1 MRYLRRLSCYWP
13 IRLVCQ
19 FICRSTRPHGTNK
32 KVEEGIMFLTLPSC
46 LSVHLLLRRVSC
58 FWLFRLVCLFIC
70 HKLLSVAQQD
80 HMGHTTKLKRV
91 SCFWPFPLVCL
102 FICHKLFSVAQQDH
116 MGHNKVKEGIM
127 FLTLLSVLLTVTTLC
142 YLTRERE
149 HSFL

>member
-1 MRYLRRLSCYWP
+1 LWDIWGGYHV
-13 IRLVCQ
+13 ID
-19 FICRSTRPHGTNK
+19 
-32 KVEEGIMFLTLPSC
+32 PSV
-46 LSVHLLLRRVSC
+46 LSVNSSVTQQDHMGQTRKLRRVSC